1 MMPRFQVP
9 VAARK
14 LVEAVARQD
23 PTLTL
28 LFPNPL
34 NEILHGVVRFEF
46 SAALLVASLLNLY
59 LYRIFR
65 MCYEREL
72 V

>member
-28 LFPNPL
+28 LLPNPL